1 MIGVRRRVHADHV
14 GRLALQPGCPATSLL
29 LSVDGGNPFQDLELD
44 RVDLYAPMEA
54 QDELELVI
62 S

>member
-1 MIGVRRRVHADHV
+1 V